1 MLRQSWSH
9 LRWWSGVLGN
19 HVLSPFR
26 GQPRLPPGSLGP
38 SSVVRLGDDRFFLN
52 RSRKYGAVFTALW
65 SRKLAVCVVG
75 LERGRR
81 LLSVHSSLLR
91 PRAVE
96 IESFVPKGFLRRMRG
111 DDHRRYRAGFLEAL
125 REDVPSAWD
134 AQWRGIL
141 RAELSTLARLHATTP
156 AIAAHE
162 LAWTPDQLA
171 VALDRMAIRLLLA
184 VCFGLPPGTPT
195 FDLLERLFSKLEAWV
210 YPRSPA
216 QYAAYEGLHK
226 TVSSLA
232 HDGALDPATGAAECV
247 LRRLARGTLGPTVD
261 QTVVGNLI
269 YMVDTGRYD
278 VRGLFRWTLKYLSD
292 HPDVVAALRAPGAA
306 ADAVTPLAEACV
318 LETLRLDQAESLN
331 RDVLED
337 FTFEGYRI
345 PKGSAVRILLRESH
359 RDAET
364 FPAPD
369 EYRPC
374 RFATRKYGSDAYAPF
389 GIGEHRCIVGPL
401 VVRLGAMLVEELVSG
416 FEWSVAGDGPRHHG
430 RYHWEPSPS
439 FAIELRSRA
448 DLHPD

>member
-9 LRWWSGVLGN
+9 LRWWGGVLGH
-19 HVLSPFR
+19 HVLSQVR

-52 RSRKYGAVFTALW
+52 RSRKYGAVFTTLW
-65 SRKLAVCVVG
+65 SRKLAVCVIG

-81 LLSVHSSLLR
+81 LLSAHSAVLR
-91 PRAVE
+91 PRALE
-96 IESFVPKGFLRRMRG
+96 IDSFVPKGFLRRMRG
-111 DDHRRYRAGFLEAL
+111 DDHRRYRTGFLDAF
-125 REDVPSAWD
+125 RQDVPSAWD
-134 AQWRGIL
+134 AHWRSIL
-141 RAELSTLARLHATTP
+141 RAELGTLARLHATTP
-156 AIAAHE
+156 A
-162 LAWTPDQLA
+162 TPDQLA
-171 VALDRMAIRLLLA
+171 VALDRIAIRLLLV
-184 VCFGLPPGTPT
+184 VCFGLPPGNPT
-195 FDLLERLFSKLEAWV
+195 FDVLETLFSRLEAWV

-216 QYAAYEGLHK
+216 QYAAFDELRK
-226 TVSSLA
+226 TVSSMA
-232 HDGALDPATGAAECV
+232 HEVAPESAARAGEGV

-278 VRGLFRWTLKYLSD
+278 MRSLFRWILKYLSD
-292 HPDVVAALRAPGAA
+292 HPDVIAALRAPGAA

-448 DLHPD
+448 DLQPD